1 MMDIANMSV
10 APFPE
15 WREMILAANKALEEL
30 GDSYTEMQ
38 SVKAAE
44 PFVTRILEIEDEIER
59 RLSPAAR
66 AALLSM
72 TKGTVIQ
79 TGEFVRTYLI
89 VPFQRWAS
97 GINRD
102 SYSILDSYGLD
113 KPAEDAILTKGM
125 GGHLAPL
132 MEDQPTGALLEK
144 VQELVRGLSYACGT
158 IFPKVRPMFLRGGTT
173 IAQYI
178 LRGCIMGFVRNYID
192 PNSGASVPID
202 RLLKSVDKA
211 LYRYTT
217 SSRVP
222 NEQEIRTRLE
232 ERVEQEKQLF
242 IGSLSGMT
250 AEKKKVELM
259 NKQLGIGKW
268 AVKDKDIRK
277 YNSER
282 FLVEERERMEG
293 GFTETIELG
302 AEEGYDH
309 PQVAEEDF

>member
-1 MMDIANMSV
+1 
-10 APFPE
+10 
-15 WREMILAANKALEEL
+15 
-30 GDSYTEMQ
+30 
-38 SVKAAE
+38 
-44 PFVTRILEIEDEIER
+44 
-59 RLSPAAR
+59 
-66 AALLSM
+66 
-72 TKGTVIQ
+72 
-79 TGEFVRTYLI
+79 
-89 VPFQRWAS
+89 
-97 GINRD
+97 
-102 SYSILDSYGLD
+102 
-113 KPAEDAILTKGM
+113 
-125 GGHLAPL
+125 
-132 MEDQPTGALLEK
+132 
-144 VQELVRGLSYACGT
+144 
-158 IFPKVRPMFLRGGTT
+158 
-173 IAQYI
+173 
-178 LRGCIMGFVRNYID
+178 MGFVRNYID
-192 PNSGASVPID
+192 PNSGSAVPID

-309 PQVAEEDF
+309 AQMGEDDF